1 MDLPE
6 EAKRAPSAP
15 VWNQS
20 FPSPRRIWLK
30 RLSELHLPRF
40 VIRVFLLPVLQ
51 YCTIKNFLQNTVL
64 KSRSNHMQR
73 SYCQKRFRLEVIYW
87 YRYRIGTLD
96 IIFRY
101 ITIVSMTRE
110 ISVIFRYFIILLWL
124 FNVNLIT
131 DNTGVKVSILFRN
144 ILHHYTS

>member
-87 YRYRIGTLD
+87 YRRYIKDIFDILYQKYPWYIADINISVSYRH
-96 IIFRY
+96 FRY
-101 ITIVSMTRE
+101 H
-110 ISVIFRYFIILLWL
+110 F
-124 FNVNLIT
+124 
-131 DNTGVKVSILFRN
+131 SIYHNRINDKRN
-144 ILHHYTS
+144 ISNFSIFYNTSVTF